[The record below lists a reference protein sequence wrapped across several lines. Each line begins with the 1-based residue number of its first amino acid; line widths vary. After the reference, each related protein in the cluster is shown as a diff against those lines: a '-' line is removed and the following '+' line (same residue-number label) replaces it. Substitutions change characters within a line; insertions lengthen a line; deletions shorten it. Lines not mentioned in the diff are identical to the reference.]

1 MSILEIKNIKK
12 SFGEDLEVL
21 QDISLAVEE
30 GEVVSI
36 LGPSGSG
43 KSTLL
48 RCATFLEQIDS
59 GSIAYGGKVYV
70 ENDTAG
76 NAKKP
81 ERAKILEAQSNFGL
95 VFQDFNLFPHFSVLK
110 NVMDAPVK
118 NQKRPKQEVEK
129 EARALLA
136 KMGLEGKEDAYP
148 CELSGGQKQRV
159 AIARALALRPKML
172 YFDEPTSALT
182 FKEVESLFK
191 VVKDLKAQGIGII
204 YITHRLDEVFEI
216 STDVGIMRDGRI
228 TLMGKIEEFTKAA
241 LVKGLL
247 PDATDQQEIV
257 NKNTVDYSKD
267 PVLELKNYSGY
278 GFKDISLKVYPG
290 EILGVAGVVGAGRT
304 EMAQTIFGMDKVLG
318 GKVYLD
324 GNDITGLSTQKV
336 MKAGVNYVSEDRHAD
351 GIFKISSVAYNITSG
366 VLSESFMGKV
376 FLNQKKEKSLT
387 QQYIDDFRIKVTGQE
402 QEVGSLSGGNQQKV
416 VIGHALATNP
426 KLIIL
431 DEPTR
436 GIDAGARTDV
446 YNIIKGLSKKGL
458 AVLLISSDM
467 EEIIELS
474 DRAVTIHQ
482 GRLNCEFDRADIN
495 QENLTKASFGV
506 IGKEKES

>member
-1 MSILEIKNIKK
+1 MSILKIKNIKK

-59 GSIAYGGKVYV
+59 GSIAYGGKGYV

-172 YFDEPTSALT
+172 YFDEPTSALDP
-182 FKEVESLFK
+182 E
-191 VVKDLKAQGIGII
+191 
-204 YITHRLDEVFEI
+204 ITAEI
-216 STDVGIMRDGRI
+216 LRV
-228 TLMGKIEEFTKAA
+228 L
-241 LVKGLL
+241 KGL
-247 PDATDQQEIV
+247 AAEKMTMVIVTHEIDFARAV
-257 NKNTVDYSKD
+257 SDRV
-267 PVLELKNYSGY
+267 
-278 GFKDISLKVYPG
+278 
-290 EILGVAGVVGAGRT
+290 
-304 EMAQTIFGMDKVLG
+304 IFMDG
-318 GKVYLD
+318 GKVVEE
-324 GNDITGLSTQKV
+324 GRPEEV
-336 MKAGVNYVSEDRHAD
+336 
-351 GIFKISSVAYNITSG
+351 
-366 VLSESFMGKV
+366 
-376 FLNQKKEKSLT
+376 
-387 QQYIDDFRIKVTGQE
+387 ID
-402 QEVGSLSGGNQQKV
+402 
-416 VIGHALATNP
+416 NP
-426 KLIIL
+426 KN
-431 DEPTR
+431 ER
-436 GIDAGARTDV
+436 
-446 YNIIKGLSKKGL
+446 
-458 AVLLISSDM
+458 
-467 EEIIELS
+467 
-474 DRAVTIHQ
+474 
-482 GRLNCEFDRADIN
+482 
-495 QENLTKASFGV
+495 TKAFLQKLQV
-506 IGKEKES
+506 

>member
-48 RCATFLEQIDS
+48 RCSTFLEQIDS

-172 YFDEPTSALT
+172 YFDEPTSALDP
-182 FKEVESLFK
+182 E
-191 VVKDLKAQGIGII
+191 
-204 YITHRLDEVFEI
+204 ITAEI
-216 STDVGIMRDGRI
+216 LRV
-228 TLMGKIEEFTKAA
+228 L
-241 LVKGLL
+241 KGL
-247 PDATDQQEIV
+247 AAEKMTMVIVTHEIDFARAV
-257 NKNTVDYSKD
+257 SDRV
-267 PVLELKNYSGY
+267 
-278 GFKDISLKVYPG
+278 
-290 EILGVAGVVGAGRT
+290 
-304 EMAQTIFGMDKVLG
+304 IFMDG
-318 GKVYLD
+318 GKVVEE
-324 GNDITGLSTQKV
+324 GRPEEV
-336 MKAGVNYVSEDRHAD
+336 
-351 GIFKISSVAYNITSG
+351 
-366 VLSESFMGKV
+366 
-376 FLNQKKEKSLT
+376 
-387 QQYIDDFRIKVTGQE
+387 ID
-402 QEVGSLSGGNQQKV
+402 
-416 VIGHALATNP
+416 NP
-426 KLIIL
+426 KN
-431 DEPTR
+431 ER
-436 GIDAGARTDV
+436 
-446 YNIIKGLSKKGL
+446 
-458 AVLLISSDM
+458 
-467 EEIIELS
+467 
-474 DRAVTIHQ
+474 
-482 GRLNCEFDRADIN
+482 
-495 QENLTKASFGV
+495 TKAFLQKLQV
-506 IGKEKES
+506 

>member
-81 ERAKILEAQSNFGL
+81 EHAKILEAQSNFGL

-172 YFDEPTSALT
+172 YFDEPTSALDP
-182 FKEVESLFK
+182 E
-191 VVKDLKAQGIGII
+191 
-204 YITHRLDEVFEI
+204 ITAEI
-216 STDVGIMRDGRI
+216 LRV
-228 TLMGKIEEFTKAA
+228 L
-241 LVKGLL
+241 KGL
-247 PDATDQQEIV
+247 AAEKMTMVIVTHEIDFARAV
-257 NKNTVDYSKD
+257 SDRV
-267 PVLELKNYSGY
+267 
-278 GFKDISLKVYPG
+278 
-290 EILGVAGVVGAGRT
+290 
-304 EMAQTIFGMDKVLG
+304 IFMDG
-318 GKVYLD
+318 GKVVEE
-324 GNDITGLSTQKV
+324 GRPEEV
-336 MKAGVNYVSEDRHAD
+336 
-351 GIFKISSVAYNITSG
+351 
-366 VLSESFMGKV
+366 
-376 FLNQKKEKSLT
+376 
-387 QQYIDDFRIKVTGQE
+387 ID
-402 QEVGSLSGGNQQKV
+402 
-416 VIGHALATNP
+416 NP
-426 KLIIL
+426 KN
-431 DEPTR
+431 ER
-436 GIDAGARTDV
+436 
-446 YNIIKGLSKKGL
+446 
-458 AVLLISSDM
+458 
-467 EEIIELS
+467 
-474 DRAVTIHQ
+474 
-482 GRLNCEFDRADIN
+482 
-495 QENLTKASFGV
+495 TKAFLQTLQV
-506 IGKEKES
+506 

>member
-95 VFQDFNLFPHFSVLK
+95 VFQDFNLFPHLLK

-172 YFDEPTSALT
+172 YFDEPTSALDP
-182 FKEVESLFK
+182 E
-191 VVKDLKAQGIGII
+191 
-204 YITHRLDEVFEI
+204 ITAEI
-216 STDVGIMRDGRI
+216 LRV
-228 TLMGKIEEFTKAA
+228 L
-241 LVKGLL
+241 KGL
-247 PDATDQQEIV
+247 AAEKMTMVIVTHEIDFARAV
-257 NKNTVDYSKD
+257 SDRV
-267 PVLELKNYSGY
+267 
-278 GFKDISLKVYPG
+278 
-290 EILGVAGVVGAGRT
+290 
-304 EMAQTIFGMDKVLG
+304 IFMDG
-318 GKVYLD
+318 GKVVEE
-324 GNDITGLSTQKV
+324 GRPEEV
-336 MKAGVNYVSEDRHAD
+336 
-351 GIFKISSVAYNITSG
+351 
-366 VLSESFMGKV
+366 
-376 FLNQKKEKSLT
+376 
-387 QQYIDDFRIKVTGQE
+387 ID
-402 QEVGSLSGGNQQKV
+402 
-416 VIGHALATNP
+416 NP
-426 KLIIL
+426 KN
-431 DEPTR
+431 ER
-436 GIDAGARTDV
+436 
-446 YNIIKGLSKKGL
+446 
-458 AVLLISSDM
+458 
-467 EEIIELS
+467 
-474 DRAVTIHQ
+474 
-482 GRLNCEFDRADIN
+482 
-495 QENLTKASFGV
+495 TKAFLQKLQV
-506 IGKEKES
+506 

>member
-95 VFQDFNLFPHFSVLK
+95 VFQDFNLFPHFSVLQ

-172 YFDEPTSALT
+172 YFDEPTSALDP
-182 FKEVESLFK
+182 E
-191 VVKDLKAQGIGII
+191 
-204 YITHRLDEVFEI
+204 IT
-216 STDVGIMRDGRI
+216 
-228 TLMGKIEEFTKAA
+228 A
-241 LVKGLL
+241 
-247 PDATDQQEIV
+247 
-257 NKNTVDYSKD
+257 
-267 PVLELKNYSGY
+267 
-278 GFKDISLKVYPG
+278 
-290 EILGVAGVVGAGRT
+290 EILR
-304 EMAQTIFGMDKVLG
+304 VL
-318 GKVYLD
+318 
-324 GNDITGLSTQKV
+324 
-336 MKAGVNYVSEDRHAD
+336 
-351 GIFKISSVAYNITSG
+351 
-366 VLSESFMGKV
+366 
-376 FLNQKKEKSLT
+376 
-387 QQYIDDFRIKVTGQE
+387 
-402 QEVGSLSGGNQQKV
+402 
-416 VIGHALATNP
+416 
-426 KLIIL
+426 
-431 DEPTR
+431 
-436 GIDAGARTDV
+436 
-446 YNIIKGLSKKGL
+446 KGL
-458 AVLLISSDM
+458 AAEKMTMVIVTH
-467 EEIIELS
+467 EIDFARAVS
-474 DRAVTIHQ
+474 DRVIFMVAV
-482 GRLNCEFDRADIN
+482 
-495 QENLTKASFGV
+495 K
-506 IGKEKES
+506 

>member
-1 MSILEIKNIKK
+1 MKNKKLIIVVVCIVLSLFVVFFCSKFIYGAVHTDGIEDAAIDVSEYAEFLAHTGVPDEDINSLEHSVIKYIAEDLKAKAGSGNLSFLTEGEDFILSSQENGRFNSKIYAFKNGDEIYAYTVFEIKNIKK

-172 YFDEPTSALT
+172 YFDEPTSALDP
-182 FKEVESLFK
+182 E
-191 VVKDLKAQGIGII
+191 
-204 YITHRLDEVFEI
+204 ITAEI
-216 STDVGIMRDGRI
+216 LRV
-228 TLMGKIEEFTKAA
+228 L
-241 LVKGLL
+241 KGL
-247 PDATDQQEIV
+247 AAEKMTMVIVTHEIDFARAV
-257 NKNTVDYSKD
+257 SDRV
-267 PVLELKNYSGY
+267 
-278 GFKDISLKVYPG
+278 
-290 EILGVAGVVGAGRT
+290 
-304 EMAQTIFGMDKVLG
+304 IFMDG
-318 GKVYLD
+318 GKVVEE
-324 GNDITGLSTQKV
+324 GRPEEV
-336 MKAGVNYVSEDRHAD
+336 
-351 GIFKISSVAYNITSG
+351 
-366 VLSESFMGKV
+366 
-376 FLNQKKEKSLT
+376 
-387 QQYIDDFRIKVTGQE
+387 ID
-402 QEVGSLSGGNQQKV
+402 
-416 VIGHALATNP
+416 NP
-426 KLIIL
+426 KN
-431 DEPTR
+431 ER
-436 GIDAGARTDV
+436 
-446 YNIIKGLSKKGL
+446 
-458 AVLLISSDM
+458 
-467 EEIIELS
+467 
-474 DRAVTIHQ
+474 
-482 GRLNCEFDRADIN
+482 
-495 QENLTKASFGV
+495 TKAFLQKLQV
-506 IGKEKES
+506 

>member
-136 KMGLEGKEDAYP
+136 KMGLEEKEDAYP

-172 YFDEPTSALT
+172 YFDEPTSALDP
-182 FKEVESLFK
+182 E
-191 VVKDLKAQGIGII
+191 
-204 YITHRLDEVFEI
+204 ITAEI
-216 STDVGIMRDGRI
+216 LRV
-228 TLMGKIEEFTKAA
+228 L
-241 LVKGLL
+241 KGL
-247 PDATDQQEIV
+247 AAEKMTMVIVTHEIDFARAV
-257 NKNTVDYSKD
+257 SDRV
-267 PVLELKNYSGY
+267 
-278 GFKDISLKVYPG
+278 
-290 EILGVAGVVGAGRT
+290 
-304 EMAQTIFGMDKVLG
+304 IFMDG
-318 GKVYLD
+318 GKVVEE
-324 GNDITGLSTQKV
+324 GRPEEV
-336 MKAGVNYVSEDRHAD
+336 
-351 GIFKISSVAYNITSG
+351 
-366 VLSESFMGKV
+366 
-376 FLNQKKEKSLT
+376 
-387 QQYIDDFRIKVTGQE
+387 ID
-402 QEVGSLSGGNQQKV
+402 
-416 VIGHALATNP
+416 NP
-426 KLIIL
+426 KN
-431 DEPTR
+431 ER
-436 GIDAGARTDV
+436 
-446 YNIIKGLSKKGL
+446 
-458 AVLLISSDM
+458 
-467 EEIIELS
+467 
-474 DRAVTIHQ
+474 
-482 GRLNCEFDRADIN
+482 
-495 QENLTKASFGV
+495 TKAFLQKLQV
-506 IGKEKES
+506 

>member
-1 MSILEIKNIKK
+1 MSILKIKNIKK

-95 VFQDFNLFPHFSVLK
+95 VFQDFNLFPHFSVLQ

-159 AIARALALRPKML
+159 AFARALALRPKML
-172 YFDEPTSALT
+172 YFDEPTSALDP
-182 FKEVESLFK
+182 E
-191 VVKDLKAQGIGII
+191 
-204 YITHRLDEVFEI
+204 ITAEI
-216 STDVGIMRDGRI
+216 LRV
-228 TLMGKIEEFTKAA
+228 L
-241 LVKGLL
+241 KGL
-247 PDATDQQEIV
+247 AAEKMTMVIVTHEIDFARAV
-257 NKNTVDYSKD
+257 SDRV
-267 PVLELKNYSGY
+267 
-278 GFKDISLKVYPG
+278 
-290 EILGVAGVVGAGRT
+290 
-304 EMAQTIFGMDKVLG
+304 IFMDG
-318 GKVYLD
+318 GKVVEE
-324 GNDITGLSTQKV
+324 GRPEEV
-336 MKAGVNYVSEDRHAD
+336 
-351 GIFKISSVAYNITSG
+351 
-366 VLSESFMGKV
+366 
-376 FLNQKKEKSLT
+376 
-387 QQYIDDFRIKVTGQE
+387 ID
-402 QEVGSLSGGNQQKV
+402 
-416 VIGHALATNP
+416 NP
-426 KLIIL
+426 KN
-431 DEPTR
+431 ER
-436 GIDAGARTDV
+436 
-446 YNIIKGLSKKGL
+446 
-458 AVLLISSDM
+458 
-467 EEIIELS
+467 
-474 DRAVTIHQ
+474 
-482 GRLNCEFDRADIN
+482 
-495 QENLTKASFGV
+495 TKAFLQKLQV
-506 IGKEKES
+506 

>member
-172 YFDEPTSALT
+172 YFDEPTSALDP
-182 FKEVESLFK
+182 E
-191 VVKDLKAQGIGII
+191 
-204 YITHRLDEVFEI
+204 ITAEI
-216 STDVGIMRDGRI
+216 LRV
-228 TLMGKIEEFTKAA
+228 L
-241 LVKGLL
+241 KGL
-247 PDATDQQEIV
+247 AAEKMTMVIVTHEIDFARAV
-257 NKNTVDYSKD
+257 SDRV
-267 PVLELKNYSGY
+267 
-278 GFKDISLKVYPG
+278 
-290 EILGVAGVVGAGRT
+290 
-304 EMAQTIFGMDKVLG
+304 IFMDG
-318 GKVYLD
+318 GKVVEE
-324 GNDITGLSTQKV
+324 GRPEEV
-336 MKAGVNYVSEDRHAD
+336 
-351 GIFKISSVAYNITSG
+351 
-366 VLSESFMGKV
+366 
-376 FLNQKKEKSLT
+376 
-387 QQYIDDFRIKVTGQE
+387 ID
-402 QEVGSLSGGNQQKV
+402 
-416 VIGHALATNP
+416 NP
-426 KLIIL
+426 KN
-431 DEPTR
+431 E
-436 GIDAGARTDV
+436 G
-446 YNIIKGLSKKGL
+446 
-458 AVLLISSDM
+458 
-467 EEIIELS
+467 
-474 DRAVTIHQ
+474 
-482 GRLNCEFDRADIN
+482 
-495 QENLTKASFGV
+495 TKAFIQKLQV
-506 IGKEKES
+506 

>member
-118 NQKRPKQEVEK
+118 NQKRPKQEVKK

-172 YFDEPTSALT
+172 YFDEPTSALDP
-182 FKEVESLFK
+182 E
-191 VVKDLKAQGIGII
+191 
-204 YITHRLDEVFEI
+204 ITAEI
-216 STDVGIMRDGRI
+216 LRV
-228 TLMGKIEEFTKAA
+228 L
-241 LVKGLL
+241 KGL
-247 PDATDQQEIV
+247 AAEKMTMVIVTHEIDFARAV
-257 NKNTVDYSKD
+257 SDRV
-267 PVLELKNYSGY
+267 
-278 GFKDISLKVYPG
+278 
-290 EILGVAGVVGAGRT
+290 
-304 EMAQTIFGMDKVLG
+304 IFMDG
-318 GKVYLD
+318 GKVVEE
-324 GNDITGLSTQKV
+324 GRPEEV
-336 MKAGVNYVSEDRHAD
+336 
-351 GIFKISSVAYNITSG
+351 
-366 VLSESFMGKV
+366 
-376 FLNQKKEKSLT
+376 
-387 QQYIDDFRIKVTGQE
+387 ID
-402 QEVGSLSGGNQQKV
+402 
-416 VIGHALATNP
+416 NP
-426 KLIIL
+426 KN
-431 DEPTR
+431 ER
-436 GIDAGARTDV
+436 
-446 YNIIKGLSKKGL
+446 
-458 AVLLISSDM
+458 
-467 EEIIELS
+467 
-474 DRAVTIHQ
+474 
-482 GRLNCEFDRADIN
+482 
-495 QENLTKASFGV
+495 TKAFLQKLQV
-506 IGKEKES
+506 

>member
-172 YFDEPTSALT
+172 YFDEPTSAL
-182 FKEVESLFK
+182 
-191 VVKDLKAQGIGII
+191 DP
-204 YITHRLDEVFEI
+204 EI
-216 STDVGIMRDGRI
+216 SAEILRV
-228 TLMGKIEEFTKAA
+228 L
-241 LVKGLL
+241 KGL
-247 PDATDQQEIV
+247 AAEKMTMVIVTHEIDFARAV
-257 NKNTVDYSKD
+257 SDRV
-267 PVLELKNYSGY
+267 
-278 GFKDISLKVYPG
+278 
-290 EILGVAGVVGAGRT
+290 
-304 EMAQTIFGMDKVLG
+304 IFMDG
-318 GKVYLD
+318 GKVVEE
-324 GNDITGLSTQKV
+324 GRPEEV
-336 MKAGVNYVSEDRHAD
+336 
-351 GIFKISSVAYNITSG
+351 
-366 VLSESFMGKV
+366 
-376 FLNQKKEKSLT
+376 
-387 QQYIDDFRIKVTGQE
+387 ID
-402 QEVGSLSGGNQQKV
+402 
-416 VIGHALATNP
+416 NP
-426 KLIIL
+426 KN
-431 DEPTR
+431 ER
-436 GIDAGARTDV
+436 
-446 YNIIKGLSKKGL
+446 
-458 AVLLISSDM
+458 
-467 EEIIELS
+467 
-474 DRAVTIHQ
+474 
-482 GRLNCEFDRADIN
+482 
-495 QENLTKASFGV
+495 TKAFLQKLQV
-506 IGKEKES
+506 

>member
-95 VFQDFNLFPHFSVLK
+95 VFQDFNLFPHFSVLQ

-172 YFDEPTSALT
+172 YFDEPTSALDP
-182 FKEVESLFK
+182 E
-191 VVKDLKAQGIGII
+191 
-204 YITHRLDEVFEI
+204 ITAEI
-216 STDVGIMRDGRI
+216 LRV
-228 TLMGKIEEFTKAA
+228 L
-241 LVKGLL
+241 KGL
-247 PDATDQQEIV
+247 AAEKMTMVIVTHEIDFARAV
-257 NKNTVDYSKD
+257 SDRV
-267 PVLELKNYSGY
+267 
-278 GFKDISLKVYPG
+278 
-290 EILGVAGVVGAGRT
+290 
-304 EMAQTIFGMDKVLG
+304 IFMDG
-318 GKVYLD
+318 GKVVEE
-324 GNDITGLSTQKV
+324 GRPEEV
-336 MKAGVNYVSEDRHAD
+336 
-351 GIFKISSVAYNITSG
+351 
-366 VLSESFMGKV
+366 
-376 FLNQKKEKSLT
+376 
-387 QQYIDDFRIKVTGQE
+387 ID
-402 QEVGSLSGGNQQKV
+402 
-416 VIGHALATNP
+416 NP
-426 KLIIL
+426 KN
-431 DEPTR
+431 ER
-436 GIDAGARTDV
+436 
-446 YNIIKGLSKKGL
+446 
-458 AVLLISSDM
+458 
-467 EEIIELS
+467 
-474 DRAVTIHQ
+474 
-482 GRLNCEFDRADIN
+482 
-495 QENLTKASFGV
+495 TKAFLQKLQV
-506 IGKEKES
+506 

>member
-172 YFDEPTSALT
+172 YFDEPTSALDP
-182 FKEVESLFK
+182 E
-191 VVKDLKAQGIGII
+191 
-204 YITHRLDEVFEI
+204 ITAEI
-216 STDVGIMRDGRI
+216 LRV
-228 TLMGKIEEFTKAA
+228 L
-241 LVKGLL
+241 KGL
-247 PDATDQQEIV
+247 AAEKMTMVIVTHEIDFARAV
-257 NKNTVDYSKD
+257 SDRV
-267 PVLELKNYSGY
+267 
-278 GFKDISLKVYPG
+278 
-290 EILGVAGVVGAGRT
+290 
-304 EMAQTIFGMDKVLG
+304 IFMDG
-318 GKVYLD
+318 GKVVEE
-324 GNDITGLSTQKV
+324 GRPEEV
-336 MKAGVNYVSEDRHAD
+336 
-351 GIFKISSVAYNITSG
+351 
-366 VLSESFMGKV
+366 
-376 FLNQKKEKSLT
+376 
-387 QQYIDDFRIKVTGQE
+387 ID
-402 QEVGSLSGGNQQKV
+402 
-416 VIGHALATNP
+416 NP
-426 KLIIL
+426 KN
-431 DEPTR
+431 E
-436 GIDAGARTDV
+436 RT
-446 YNIIKGLSKKGL
+446 KLFLSK
-458 AVLLISSDM
+458 VL
-467 EEIIELS
+467 
-474 DRAVTIHQ
+474 
-482 GRLNCEFDRADIN
+482 
-495 QENLTKASFGV
+495 
-506 IGKEKES
+506 

>member
-1 MSILEIKNIKK
+1 LEIKNIKK

-81 ERAKILEAQSNFGL
+81 EHAKILEAQSNFGL

-172 YFDEPTSALT
+172 YFDEPTSALDP
-182 FKEVESLFK
+182 E
-191 VVKDLKAQGIGII
+191 
-204 YITHRLDEVFEI
+204 ITAEI
-216 STDVGIMRDGRI
+216 LRV
-228 TLMGKIEEFTKAA
+228 L
-241 LVKGLL
+241 KGL
-247 PDATDQQEIV
+247 AAEKMTMVIVTHEIDFARAV
-257 NKNTVDYSKD
+257 SDRV
-267 PVLELKNYSGY
+267 
-278 GFKDISLKVYPG
+278 
-290 EILGVAGVVGAGRT
+290 
-304 EMAQTIFGMDKVLG
+304 IFMDG
-318 GKVYLD
+318 GKVVEE
-324 GNDITGLSTQKV
+324 GRPEEV
-336 MKAGVNYVSEDRHAD
+336 
-351 GIFKISSVAYNITSG
+351 
-366 VLSESFMGKV
+366 
-376 FLNQKKEKSLT
+376 
-387 QQYIDDFRIKVTGQE
+387 ID
-402 QEVGSLSGGNQQKV
+402 
-416 VIGHALATNP
+416 NP
-426 KLIIL
+426 KN
-431 DEPTR
+431 ER
-436 GIDAGARTDV
+436 
-446 YNIIKGLSKKGL
+446 
-458 AVLLISSDM
+458 
-467 EEIIELS
+467 
-474 DRAVTIHQ
+474 
-482 GRLNCEFDRADIN
+482 
-495 QENLTKASFGV
+495 TKAFLQKLQV
-506 IGKEKES
+506 

>member
-1 MSILEIKNIKK
+1 MSILKIKNIKK

-159 AIARALALRPKML
+159 AIARPLALRPKML
-172 YFDEPTSALT
+172 YFDEPTSALDP
-182 FKEVESLFK
+182 E
-191 VVKDLKAQGIGII
+191 
-204 YITHRLDEVFEI
+204 ITAEI
-216 STDVGIMRDGRI
+216 LRV
-228 TLMGKIEEFTKAA
+228 L
-241 LVKGLL
+241 KGL
-247 PDATDQQEIV
+247 AAEKMTMVIVTHEIDFARAV
-257 NKNTVDYSKD
+257 SDRV
-267 PVLELKNYSGY
+267 
-278 GFKDISLKVYPG
+278 
-290 EILGVAGVVGAGRT
+290 
-304 EMAQTIFGMDKVLG
+304 IFMDG
-318 GKVYLD
+318 GKVVEE
-324 GNDITGLSTQKV
+324 GRPEEV
-336 MKAGVNYVSEDRHAD
+336 
-351 GIFKISSVAYNITSG
+351 
-366 VLSESFMGKV
+366 
-376 FLNQKKEKSLT
+376 
-387 QQYIDDFRIKVTGQE
+387 ID
-402 QEVGSLSGGNQQKV
+402 
-416 VIGHALATNP
+416 NP
-426 KLIIL
+426 KN
-431 DEPTR
+431 ER
-436 GIDAGARTDV
+436 
-446 YNIIKGLSKKGL
+446 
-458 AVLLISSDM
+458 
-467 EEIIELS
+467 
-474 DRAVTIHQ
+474 
-482 GRLNCEFDRADIN
+482 
-495 QENLTKASFGV
+495 TKAFLQKLQV
-506 IGKEKES
+506 

>member
-172 YFDEPTSALT
+172 YFDEPTSALDP
-182 FKEVESLFK
+182 E
-191 VVKDLKAQGIGII
+191 
-204 YITHRLDEVFEI
+204 ITAEI
-216 STDVGIMRDGRI
+216 LRV
-228 TLMGKIEEFTKAA
+228 L
-241 LVKGLL
+241 KGL
-247 PDATDQQEIV
+247 AAEKMTMVIVTHEIDFARAV
-257 NKNTVDYSKD
+257 SDRV
-267 PVLELKNYSGY
+267 
-278 GFKDISLKVYPG
+278 
-290 EILGVAGVVGAGRT
+290 
-304 EMAQTIFGMDKVLG
+304 IFIDG
-318 GKVYLD
+318 GKVVEE
-324 GNDITGLSTQKV
+324 GRPEEV
-336 MKAGVNYVSEDRHAD
+336 
-351 GIFKISSVAYNITSG
+351 
-366 VLSESFMGKV
+366 
-376 FLNQKKEKSLT
+376 
-387 QQYIDDFRIKVTGQE
+387 ID
-402 QEVGSLSGGNQQKV
+402 
-416 VIGHALATNP
+416 NP
-426 KLIIL
+426 KN
-431 DEPTR
+431 ER
-436 GIDAGARTDV
+436 
-446 YNIIKGLSKKGL
+446 
-458 AVLLISSDM
+458 
-467 EEIIELS
+467 
-474 DRAVTIHQ
+474 
-482 GRLNCEFDRADIN
+482 
-495 QENLTKASFGV
+495 TKAFLQKLQV
-506 IGKEKES
+506 